1 MNEEQI
7 KHLARLAEIHLSDEE
22 LSKMKKEFDVI
33 LEFVWRL
40 QQVDTEGV
48 EMMYTPI
55 DSLELDYTR
64 KTNTSVDKKLLLENS
79 PHEVVDNMIVIKSS
93 TVEH

>member
-33 LEFVWRL
+33 LEFV
-40 QQVDTEGV
+40 
-48 EMMYTPI
+48 
-55 DSLELDYTR
+55 
-64 KTNTSVDKKLLLENS
+64 
-79 PHEVVDNMIVIKSS
+79 
-93 TVEH
+93 